1 MLLLPCAIQMPPP
14 RREETVMIVRL
25 GGIGLV
31 SGTRASDLQRPAT
44 SSLYQTRGTL
54 ISLVPV
60 ENPIT
65 ELRRRSGLTW
75 DQLAAVMG
83 VERRTMH
90 LWEAGRGMRPVHE
103 ERLQK
108 VLLVVRM
115 ADRGSA
121 TETRAA
127 LLDGSQGPS
136 VKDLLSQD
144 RFEEATQRA
153 KMFPESLQNPK
164 PPRLMGK
171 ARDSRRPLPLAT
183 QIAIKEDAIDPISV
197 KQGRPARITR
207 AQKS

>member
-1 MLLLPCAIQMPPP
+1 MLLLPCSIQMPPP

-54 ISLVPV
+54 ISPVQV

-75 DQLAAVMG
+75 DQLASVMG

-108 VLLVVRM
+108 VLLVVRK

-121 TETRAA
+121 AETRAA
-127 LLDGSQGPS
+127 LLDGSQGS
-136 VKDLLSQD
+136 SIKDLLSLD
-144 RFEEATQRA
+144 RIEEAAQRA
-153 KMFPESLQNPK
+153 KMLPESLQNPR
-164 PPRLMGK
+164 PPRLTGK
-171 ARDSRRPLPLAT
+171 ARDARRPMSLGT
-183 QIAIKEDAIDPISV
+183 QIALKEDVIEPISV
-197 KQGRPARITR
+197 KQARPARITR
-207 AQKS
+207 VLKT